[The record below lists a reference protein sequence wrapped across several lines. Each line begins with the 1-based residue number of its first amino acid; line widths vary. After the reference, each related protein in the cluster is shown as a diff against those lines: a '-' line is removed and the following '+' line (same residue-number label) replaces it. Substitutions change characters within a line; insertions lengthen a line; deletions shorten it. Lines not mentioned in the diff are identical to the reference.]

1 MQDAIRLLEQH
12 DFIEIVDET
21 DYKNAVCRFNI
32 CFLRESTYQ
41 TLLYKSCK
49 KDLHTATE
57 KYLQMQ
63 PNLTSTKDN
72 SLETE
77 KLLQHML
84 LAQDTE
90 EEAELLIERRTALV
104 VLRVTN
110 LINTNPRGLI
120 LKDRLYKQ
128 GDSINKNV
136 SKRLCT
142 LT

>member
-1 MQDAIRLLEQH
+1 
-12 DFIEIVDET
+12 
-21 DYKNAVCRFNI
+21 
-32 CFLRESTYQ
+32 
-41 TLLYKSCK
+41 
-49 KDLHTATE
+49 
-57 KYLQMQ
+57 
-63 PNLTSTKDN
+63 
-72 SLETE
+72 
-77 KLLQHML
+77 ML

>member
-1 MQDAIRLLEQH
+1 
-12 DFIEIVDET
+12 
-21 DYKNAVCRFNI
+21 
-32 CFLRESTYQ
+32 
-41 TLLYKSCK
+41 
-49 KDLHTATE
+49 
-57 KYLQMQ
+57 MQ